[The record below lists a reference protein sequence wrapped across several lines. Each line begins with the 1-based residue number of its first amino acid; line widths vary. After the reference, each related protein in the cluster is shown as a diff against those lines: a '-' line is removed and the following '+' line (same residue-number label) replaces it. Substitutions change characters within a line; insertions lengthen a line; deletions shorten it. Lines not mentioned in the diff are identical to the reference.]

1 MTNRREFLQIGI
13 AATAWPIA
21 SHAAFGAVPAQ
32 GATAAAATPTVPLYK
47 AIYDTRFP
55 ESVAFG
61 RRMEARGVSTQAIEG
76 DMTHFWFTDLDLRWR
91 KAPAAIAGLTAHGP
105 LFCLEQLAWQHGMRV
120 VFRADHT
127 IDADGRVQHALNGPA
142 AMLNSNDT
150 LAAPDWAASMADLA
164 ARCPMGRSQLS
175 TASLQGP
182 KAVTALAHGDRLISW
197 VIAPAAKA

>member
-21 SHAAFGAVPAQ
+21 SRAAFGATPAT
-32 GATAAAATPTVPLYK
+32 ATAAPAAVSTVPLYK

-61 RRMEARGVSTQAIEG
+61 RQMEARGIATEAIEG
-76 DMTHFWFTDLDLRWR
+76 DMTQFWFTDLDLRWR
-91 KAPAAIAGLTAHGP
+91 KSPVAIAGLTAHGP
-105 LFCLEQLAWQHGMRV
+105 LFCFEQLAWQHGMRV

-127 IDADGRVQHALNGPA
+127 IDTTGCVQHRLNGPT
-142 AMLNSNDT
+142 AMLNGADT
-150 LAAPDWAASMADLA
+150 LATTGWAASMADLA
-164 ARCPMGRSQLS
+164 ARCPTGRSQLT
-175 TASLQGP
+175 TATIQGP
-182 KAVTALAHGDRLISW
+182 KSDTKLAQGDPLISW